1 MKEMTYEQAITK
13 LQSIIEKLENDSA
26 TLDES
31 VKLFEEGTELA
42 AFCNKCLDSAEAKIT
57 NLLESK

>member
-1 MKEMTYEQAITK
+1 MKEQTYEQAITK
-13 LQSIIEKLENDSA
+13 LEKILEKLENNSA

-42 AFCNKCLDSAEAKIT
+42 AFCNKCLDNAEVKIT